1 MSSKEPKQATLPVH
15 GAANLASVEIVSSN
29 LELEDEDGFIGDKAS
44 KSAFREA
51 LDDVRSTLRKAG
63 LDPLGK
69 KASDEI
75 SKKKL
80 DAVLAKGDAEAGA
93 VVQSAVE
100 TFAGQLAGVIKR
112 FLRQK
117 SWRGAE
123 RIVFGGGFRA
133 SRVGELAIARA
144 GILLKEE
151 DTDIDFQL
159 IHNDPDEAGLIGAV
173 HLLPPWMVE
182 GYDAILAV
190 DIGGSNIRTG
200 IVELNL
206 RKAKDL
212 SKACLFDMRLWR
224 HQDEEE
230 VKRDEAVKRMMQ
242 MLKTLLSNAKKSNLL
257 LAPVVGVGCP
267 GIIRE
272 DGAIERGSQNLP
284 GNWESSK
291 FNLPRAIQ
299 NDIPNVGDHET
310 IVVMHNDAV
319 VQGLSELPYLDDCKR
334 WAALTIGTGL
344 GNASFARRKRK
355 VRNA

>member
-1 MSSKEPKQATLPVH
+1 MPTQAPKQANLPAH
-15 GAANLASVEIVSSN
+15 GAARLPTADIASYN

-44 KSAFREA
+44 KRAFREA
-51 LDDVRSTLRKAG
+51 LDDVRATLRKAG

-80 DAVLAKGDAEAGA
+80 DAVLATGDAEAGA

-100 TFAGQLAGVIKR
+100 MFACRLANVIKR

-117 SWRGAE
+117 SWRKAE

-144 GILLKEE
+144 GILLKE
-151 DTDIDFQL
+151 DDADIVFQL
-159 IHNDPDEAGLIGAV
+159 IHNDPDEAGLLGAV
-173 HLLPPWMVE
+173 HLLPPWMVK
-182 GYDAILAV
+182 GYDGILAV
-190 DIGGSNIRTG
+190 DIGGTNIRTG
-200 IVELNL
+200 IVEMNL

-212 SKACLFDMRLWR
+212 SKACIFDMHLWR
-224 HQDEEE
+224 HHDEDDI
-230 VKRDEAVKRMMQ
+230 KRDEAVERM
-242 MLKTLLSNAKKSNLL
+242 AKKLKALCSSAKKANLL

-267 GIIRE
+267 GIIAE
-272 DGAIERGSQNLP
+272 DGGIKRGSQNLP
-284 GNWESSK
+284 GNWESSR

-299 NDIPNVGDHET
+299 KVIPRIGDQET
-310 IVVMHNDAV
+310 VVLMHNDAV

-334 WAALTIGTGL
+334 WAVLTIGTGL
-344 GNASFARRKRK
+344 GNASFSMRKKRR
-355 VRNA
+355 A